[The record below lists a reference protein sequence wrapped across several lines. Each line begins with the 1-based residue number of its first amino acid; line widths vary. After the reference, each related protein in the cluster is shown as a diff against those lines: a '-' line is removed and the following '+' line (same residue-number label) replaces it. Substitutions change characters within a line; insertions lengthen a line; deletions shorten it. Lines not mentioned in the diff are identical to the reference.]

1 MITIKE
7 PPRSSDH
14 VVQMKSRETGKW
26 VDVVTG
32 LGIKANAL
40 VTLERWRRIH
50 PGREFQLVKRCFTE
64 EVIGD

>member
-7 PPRSSDH
+7 PPRSVDY

-32 LGIKANAL
+32 LGKQSIMG
-40 VTLERWRRIH
+40 TLERWRSIH
-50 PGREFQLVKRCFTE
+50 PGREFQPVKRTFTE
-64 EVIGD
+64 EVIPG